1 MDTYRRVT
9 ALFIHLPAH
18 GEGAKRSFLC
28 SIPLFLLC
36 CFVFLPVIINGQ
48 KKGGKCVLEIV
59 RNFICRNGNPD
70 GIGICFMAY
79 EIS

>member
-1 MDTYRRVT
+1 MLY
-9 ALFIHLPAH
+9 
-18 GEGAKRSFLC
+18 
-28 SIPLFLLC
+28 SIVSPLLLC
-36 CFVFLPVIINGQ
+36 VSSCYNQ
-48 KKGGKCVLEIV
+48 WAEKGGKCVLEIV